1 MVQPGGAPRTRKPEA
16 KPEELA
22 GEIIELKKAL
32 NSARQ
37 DLQMEKVRSRRLES
51 CGVKKRLKE
60 EPSVVEPEAKVGE
73 EPGPSRAHLTFRQG
87 MDETQ
92 INRELLTKMMSLSEI
107 IRNLSE
113 ENESLRQENL
123 RVREVRKEAKSQE
136 IQEMEGVVMSYQRQ
150 AKEMAERIEDLERQ
164 VAEAQTEALTNN
176 EKSKYKQL
184 ARRLKEERNVAKEQL
199 AKKTAEQQ
207 EVKEE
212 MERMAFLVKDL
223 RMQCDKLQEEVM
235 NKNKELKDAEVQA
248 DLDEED
254 DSGYRSSIPCQ
265 SSYCSPSKETADACV
280 QWEEENQQEN
290 REDLLSSPASSS
302 LSPDFRLATPAGL
315 GPTPR
320 LVDSGLLV
328 QVDTKDMESMINI
341 SMCRRSKSGRRRSR
355 SSRRRLWATRQGSL
369 WSRRSRCCVQN

>member
-1 MVQPGGAPRTRKPEA
+1 MVAKPEA
-16 KPEELA
+16 KV
-22 GEIIELKKAL
+22 
-32 NSARQ
+32 S
-37 DLQMEKVRSRRLES
+37 
-51 CGVKKRLKE
+51 E
-60 EPSVVEPEAKVGE
+60 EPA
-73 EPGPSRAHLTFRQG
+73 PSRAHLTFRQG

-113 ENESLRQENL
+113 ENESLRQENV

-150 AKEMAERIEDLERQ
+150 AKEMAERIQDLERQ

-223 RMQCDKLQEEVM
+223 RMQCDKLQKEVTD
-235 NKNKELKDAEVQA
+235 KNKELKDAEMQA

-280 QWEEENQQEN
+280 QWEEDN

-328 QVDTKDMESMINI
+328 QVDMKDMESMINI

-369 WSRRSRCCVQN
+369 WSRHSRCSVQNREEKLITKSRKDTHCSKKKRRRTR

>member
-1 MVQPGGAPRTRKPEA
+1 M
-16 KPEELA
+16 
-22 GEIIELKKAL
+22 
-32 NSARQ
+32 
-37 DLQMEKVRSRRLES
+37 
-51 CGVKKRLKE
+51 
-60 EPSVVEPEAKVGE
+60 VVEPEAKVGE
-73 EPGPSRAHLTFRQG
+73 EPAPSRAHLTFRQG

-113 ENESLRQENL
+113 ENESLRQENV

-235 NKNKELKDAEVQA
+235 DKNKELKDAEVQA
-248 DLDEED
+248 AKITL
-254 DSGYRSSIPCQ
+254 
-265 SSYCSPSKETADACV
+265 
-280 QWEEENQQEN
+280 
-290 REDLLSSPASSS
+290 
-302 LSPDFRLATPAGL
+302 
-315 GPTPR
+315 
-320 LVDSGLLV
+320 
-328 QVDTKDMESMINI
+328 
-341 SMCRRSKSGRRRSR
+341 
-355 SSRRRLWATRQGSL
+355 
-369 WSRRSRCCVQN
+369 

>member
-1 MVQPGGAPRTRKPEA
+1 M
-16 KPEELA
+16 
-22 GEIIELKKAL
+22 
-32 NSARQ
+32 
-37 DLQMEKVRSRRLES
+37 
-51 CGVKKRLKE
+51 
-60 EPSVVEPEAKVGE
+60 VVESEAKVGE
-73 EPGPSRAHLTFRQG
+73 EPAPSRAHLTFRQG

-113 ENESLRQENL
+113 ENESLRQENV

-150 AKEMAERIEDLERQ
+150 AKEMAERIQDLERQ
-164 VAEAQTEALTNN
+164 VAEAQTEAFTNN

-235 NKNKELKDAEVQA
+235 NKNKELKDAEMQA

-280 QWEEENQQEN
+280 QWEEDNREDQ

-328 QVDTKDMESMINI
+328 QVDTKDMESMIDQHLHVQEEQERQEAI
-341 SMCRRSKSGRRRSR
+341 EELQATFMGHQARQPVVKALQVRCSKLKKQLITKVLITKGYPMFQKKSSGYEMTLVST
-355 SSRRRLWATRQGSL
+355 SNPL
-369 WSRRSRCCVQN
+369 

>member
-51 CGVKKRLKE
+51 SGVKKRLKE
-60 EPSVVEPEAKVGE
+60 EPLVVELEAKVSE
-73 EPGPSRAHLTFRQG
+73 EPAPSRAHLTFRQG

-113 ENESLRQENL
+113 ENESLRQENV

-150 AKEMAERIEDLERQ
+150 AKEMAERIQDLERQ

-235 NKNKELKDAEVQA
+235 NKNKELKDAEMQA

-280 QWEEENQQEN
+280 QWEEEN

-328 QVDTKDMESMINI
+328 QVDTKDKESMINI